1 VLRFVREDSCHVSQ
15 AQDFLTYMDDPK
27 VELLLLRAG
36 LGSEKMT
43 YLNRVIPTHTV
54 LPIPEDLPEGV
65 AYVSD
70 DERSKNSAL
79 EDVGDCWLLRC

>member
-1 VLRFVREDSCHVSQ
+1 
-15 AQDFLTYMDDPK
+15 MDDPK

-70 DERSKNSAL
+70 DEGSKNSAL